1 MLFDDNWLIYYKNN
15 GFTDLAPYHFSMN
28 MVDAGLYRYIQGTPA
43 ARAMNIPSSFYTIEA
58 PFSAEA
64 TRGPSLN
71 YLMMGLLRGSMSEVF
86 GKTALPPPQLYDGL
100 CGLYATITD
109 DDDEVVD
116 QFITQLLP
124 IYSIP
129 VSSHALPLFKHI
141 AKAPLFA
148 CHMLYDLQHRISALP
163 SRIKWA
169 GDREQYM
176 VLKGYSHGVFVTL
189 DTTGYFCA
197 LANGV
202 TSLLERK
209 GSIKLVSAT
218 ITPEEWKIVQA
229 KAAKA
234 QQKRKASE
242 ASSSSSSSAADDE
255 ENEDVQPAA
264 ASGKKVT
271 NPKKTAKKGGANPM
285 GGMTSTHT
293 RKNTLHQAITI
304 LDRDYFFLGWLY
316 PLVMAVNEACHDR
329 HPAEEAYTLLQKLS
343 DHIRHPGLFPI
354 LQGQFLHAVSR
365 IPHASKDLMAS
376 VKELTAETY
385 ESNAPHC
392 VSLLKEHYTAPSSIF
407 SNPVHKRTLLGY
419 LIEMKQAL
427 SARYSSKDSTMDLLH
442 TLLTQEDQEKACLV
456 LALLFERL
464 HGRIQSGT
472 SYLGQILGI
481 TGGPVLERVDDQE
494 AWEYL
499 TTVMEED
506 MARMAV
512 SANASDKTAA
522 EPANVAALPALAT
535 PPNTRRISAKL
546 RHVKRGPAFRKMNNA
561 FTQLRSNRASHAL
574 RPSHTPRADV
584 GVSRVSR
591 ASRVSRV
598 PMTQNARRLVMGGSR
613 KKTRRAKE
621 RRAKRDSRQ
630 SRRKE

>member
-1 MLFDDNWLIYYKNN
+1 MIFDNNWLIYYKDL
-15 GFTDLAPYHFSMN
+15 GFTQLQPYNLSMN
-28 MVDAGLYRYIQGTPA
+28 IADAGLYRYLQSKRIT
-43 ARAMNIPSSFYTIEA
+43 ISPSLYTIEA
-58 PFSAEA
+58 PFSAES

-71 YLMMGLLRGSMSEVF
+71 YLMMGLLRGSMSDVF
-86 GKTALPPPQLYDGL
+86 VLKKPFDSDTELYDALYLRYNSFAGNAGL
-100 CGLYATITD
+100 
-109 DDDEVVD
+109 V
-116 QFITQLLP
+116 QKLLP

-129 VSSHALPLFKHI
+129 VSSHALPLFQHI

-148 CHMLYDLQHRISALP
+148 YHMLYDLQHRISALP

-176 VLKGYSHGVFVTL
+176 ALQQDVSQPHYRGVFVTL

-197 LANGV
+197 LANGIK
-202 TSLLERK
+202 SLLERK
-209 GSIKLVSAT
+209 DSIK
-218 ITPEEWKIVQA
+218 IVGVIPSPSEIA
-229 KAAKA
+229 EA
-234 QQKRKASE
+234 QQEAQKASQDDPMGNDDMG
-242 ASSSSSSSAADDE
+242 SDDE
-255 ENEDVQPAA
+255 EDQGA
-264 ASGKKVT
+264 ASSTGPKATGPKATGPKATGPKAKGKSAK
-271 NPKKTAKKGGANPM
+271 KKGGAKSLDM
-285 GGMTSTHT
+285 KLIHT
-293 RKNTLHQAITI
+293 RKNVRVSLHGI

-365 IPHASKDLMAS
+365 IPHASKELMAS

-522 EPANVAALPALAT
+522 PANIAALPALAT

-584 GVSRVSR
+584 GVSRVSTR
-591 ASRVSRV
+591 ASRVSHA
-598 PMTQNARRLVMGGSR
+598 PMTQNTRRLVMGGSR
-613 KKTRRAKE
+613 TRRAK
-621 RRAKRDSRQ
+621 RAKRDSRQ